1 MAIITT
7 KVFFEN
13 KTTSNFRVIDMD
25 NHLFGRVPPSRK
37 VVLNLN
43 YSQDFNRRYNLFLE
57 GANGHFGTSA
67 FFSLSINS
75 SLTDINLNTVTGL
88 LKLTITNEGNPKSEE
103 TPPNKLIIETV
114 GKNLKIAPPSLI
126 PPASDALLNANFY

>member
-1 MAIITT
+1 MSGTVKI
-7 KVFFEN
+7 FFEN
-13 KTTSNFRVIDMD
+13 RTNSRFSVIDMD
-25 NHLFGRVPPSRK
+25 NNLFGRVPPGRK

-43 YSQDFNRRYNLFLE
+43 YSQDFNKQYNLFLDPQ
-57 GANGHFGTSA
+57 GISAYFFLSVTS
-67 FFSLSINS
+67 SLSNV
-75 SLTDINLNTVTGL
+75 NLNTVNGL

-114 GKNLKIAPPSLI
+114 GNALRIAPPSGI